1 MTSQFHEM
9 PPGYIGP
16 PVLGHA
22 SSTVLDAG
30 ISGPYSSFV
39 PPPEPSFT
47 RSAWVSIIAEAIRVA
62 GCNWCNRTGKF
73 SSGTYIDHDCLLAGR
88 RVYNSEDCCG
98 ECTCTCG
105 RAGGRAKIAKSP

>member
-1 MTSQFHEM
+1 MTTQFHEM

-30 ISGPYSSFV
+30 IGGITPFV

-62 GCNWCNRTGKF
+62 GCEFCNGTMWPAENNHYHACRKVGREMLNGK
-73 SSGTYIDHDCLLAGR
+73 ICH
-88 RVYNSEDCCG
+88 G
-98 ECTCTCG
+98 ECRCTC
-105 RAGGRAKIAKSP
+105 GRAKIAKSP